1 MFTWRGEAA
10 NVTRPVRFTGEG
22 TGRERLS
29 TKGRER
35 LSALPE
41 ALSPWRAVSTGL
53 AALLTFACFIPKQL
67 CEAQIFSL
75 FFLGDLK
82 HIQFCV
88 CVWGGISKKKGT
100 DLTFAN
106 CTKHT
111 SK

>member
-1 MFTWRGEAA
+1 MFTWHGEAA

-22 TGRERLS
+22 T
-29 TKGRER
+29 GRER

-82 HIQFCV
+82 HIQFFVCV
-88 CVWGGISKKKGT
+88 CGGE
-100 DLTFAN
+100 L
-106 CTKHT
+106 
-111 SK
+111 